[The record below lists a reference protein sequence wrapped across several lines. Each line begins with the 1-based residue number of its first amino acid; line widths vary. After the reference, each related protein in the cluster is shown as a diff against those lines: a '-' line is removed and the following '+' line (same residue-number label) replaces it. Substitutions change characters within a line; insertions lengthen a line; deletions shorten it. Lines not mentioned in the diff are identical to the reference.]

1 MASVEDH
8 VAKARDRQ
16 NEVDVAETEEGLD
29 VNNTSHTTQV
39 TLHTL
44 VILLI
49 QNSMRII
56 VTRWHWL
63 VLDDGTILHIN
74 KTTIAD
80 TDEDGNSFFFHR
92 AVIHNIAPEAE
103 DEEAAEV
110 DDVVDNVFDAED
122 DESVPQ
128 LPYEDED
135 TGIDAGLLDI

>member
-1 MASVEDH
+1 MSAGDEAATSAEDNADCLLCSVWEESVASVEDH

-56 VTRWHWL
+56 VT
-63 VLDDGTILHIN
+63 N
-74 KTTIAD
+74 
-80 TDEDGNSFFFHR
+80 
-92 AVIHNIAPEAE
+92 
-103 DEEAAEV
+103 
-110 DDVVDNVFDAED
+110 
-122 DESVPQ
+122 
-128 LPYEDED
+128 
-135 TGIDAGLLDI
+135 